1 MCCCNKY
8 ILTPETYGEGVVT
21 ASPSE
26 FFLSFFLDEKTS
38 APDVFTT
45 CSFIPRAHFG
55 TSLVI
60 VSDYGYEI
68 WRH

>member
-8 ILTPETYGEGVVT
+8 ILTPETYGVGVVT
-21 ASPSE
+21 ATPSE

-38 APDVFTT
+38 APDVFTS
-45 CSFIPRAHFG
+45 CSFIPRAQFG